1 MRGVGMKRE
10 EGREM
15 KRFKAAVFIAALCLL
30 LIPSLCR
37 AAYDPIGGGTTKLT
51 FDKGFL
57 SLMRKEGIKLSTT
70 APAKLKGQTLILPVV
85 GGKEDPT
92 TGKGEVEHEGSLAF
106 AKGKRKVPLRSI
118 ELKAKKTP
126 LFAKVGGSQ
135 LKVASTKKLVA
146 AREGFGSSFK
156 AKGLFLTQ
164 KVATRLN
171 KKLRTGKLFAEGMS
185 LGALQSSTVPQRVA
199 VLPQGQATI
208 TPDPAFLAKLKALFV
223 SLNPISP
230 AELQPGPLL
239 RFPIAVGGQIAPDA
253 SEGTLRLG
261 GAIELLQLGAGQVFH
276 KEYWLDLGAKSDSA
290 EVDVEP
296 TPAFPGKL
304 GRIGVFD
311 IGQGAVSSD
320 PKTRAI
326 SVTGAPLTL
335 EAQTAQ
341 TFNEAFAGGKAVFG
355 AGEVLGVVGFEAVGQ

>member
-1 MRGVGMKRE
+1 M
-10 EGREM
+10 EM
-15 KRFKAAVFIAALCLL
+15 LRLPLFFAALLL
-30 LIPSLCR
+30 LCLCSSAG
-37 AAYDPIGGGTTKLT
+37 AAYDPIGGGTTRLFFKSSFLT
-51 FDKGFL
+51 
-57 SLMRKEGIKLSTT
+57 LMRKEGIKLSAT
-70 APAKLKGQTLILPVV
+70 APAKLKGNVLTLPVE

-92 TGKGEVEHEGSLAF
+92 TGKGEVTHEGSLVFSA
-106 AKGKRKVPLRSI
+106 GKRRVPLREI

-135 LKVASTKKLVA
+135 LKLATTTKLASQ
-146 AREGFGSSFK
+146 REGFGQGFR
-156 AKGLFLTQ
+156 AQTLFLTQ

-171 KKLRTGKLFAEGMS
+171 KKLRVRAGTLFAEGMS
-185 LGALQSSTVPQRVA
+185 LGSLKSATTPQRVA
-199 VLPQGQATI
+199 ILAQGQATI

-230 AELQPGPLL
+230 AELQPGPILK
-239 RFPIAVGGQIAPDA
+239 FPIAVGGQIAPDA
-253 SEGTLRLG
+253 SAGTLRLG

-276 KEYWLDLGAKSDSA
+276 KEYWLDLGAKSTSA

-311 IGQGAVSSD
+311 IGAGSVSSD
-320 PKTRAI
+320 PTSRAI
-326 SVTGAPLTL
+326 NVSGAPLTL

-341 TFNEAFAGGKAVFG
+341 TFNEAFAGGKAIFG
-355 AGEVLGVVGFEAVGQ
+355 AGEALGTVEFGAVGQ